1 MAYNQKTVVNT
12 EERGGMMICTE
23 ETCGRSIEEPLEL
36 FDGSLV
42 CPYCGNIL
50 KHKFSVNERN
60 DNLFRLSQAY
70 YFKYLAAAATLSDQ
84 TENEAKKAER
94 IYKYLESA
102 VAYCREAARSGHPE
116 ACVKLGFYWEVGY
129 VRKRDSIDRYKM
141 AYRYYDEVCNL
152 DEKAIE
158 IERGEGGVVTARDY
172 AKSEKFRQVKT
183 EAAARLL
190 KMLAEVGEE
199 LHNIMGFNLAAVT
212 DRAKAIAGEQGE
224 SNVSLRK
231 ASREEI
237 VLRTLKEAK
246 KNAGDAPVF
255 GYFLMSASAL
265 REAYG
270 DEKTTDKIFNLV
282 SSGGKLELKWVFW
295 TDLDDNDV
303 DNNAFV
309 DINDNQDSLP
319 EERYGEKQV
328 LVSFFNGAWS
338 PAPQKVIGKKKTK
351 CLNKLSALL
360 FKYNDPTESFHE
372 LCKTSRT
379 EFARIFYAD
388 DLYYGCLK
396 DARDPIRG
404 ILEHILQK
412 RAEGDN

>member
-23 ETCGRSIEEPLEL
+23 ATCGRSIETPLEL

-42 CPYCGNIL
+42 CPYCGNVL

-60 DNLFRLSQAY
+60 DDLFRLSQAY
-70 YFKYLAAAATLSDQ
+70 YFKYLAEAATTLSNQ

-94 IYKYLESA
+94 IYKYLENA
-102 VAYCREAARSGHPE
+102 VACCRKAARSGHPE
-116 ACVKLGFYWEVGY
+116 ACVKIGFYWEAGY
-129 VRKRDSIDRYKM
+129 VGKRDSIDRYKM

-152 DEKAIE
+152 DERQLE
-158 IERGEGGVVTARDY
+158 IERGEGGVATARDY
-172 AKSEKFRQVKT
+172 AKPEKFRQVKI

-199 LHNIMGFNLAAVT
+199 LQNIMGFNLAKVT
-212 DRAKAIAGEQGE
+212 ERAKAIAGVHGE
-224 SNVSLRK
+224 AAVSHRK

-237 VLRTLKEAK
+237 VLRTLKDAK

-255 GYFLMSASAL
+255 GYFLMSVNEL
-265 REAYG
+265 RQAYG
-270 DEKTTDKIFNLV
+270 DDKSTDKIFNLV
-282 SSGGKLELKWVFW
+282 SGGKLELKWAFW
-295 TDLDDNDV
+295 ADLDDNVV

-328 LVSFFNGAWS
+328 LVSFFNGAWT
-338 PAPQKVIGKKKTK
+338 PAPTKEIGKKKTK
-351 CLNKLSALL
+351 CLNKLATFL
-360 FKYNDPTESFHE
+360 FKYNDPTEAFQE

-396 DARDPIRG
+396 DGRDPVRG
-404 ILEHILQK
+404 ILEYLLQK